1 MTQVKTGLERF
12 AESPPASLK
21 GRRLGLL
28 CNPASVD
35 RRFRHAKE
43 LIANAFPGQLKA
55 LFSPQHG
62 FFADKQDNMV
72 ESDHGVDGTL
82 GIPIYSLYGETR
94 IPSFDMLDPIDI
106 LIIDLQ
112 DVGTRVY
119 TFIYTMSYC
128 LEAAAACGKQILIL
142 DRPNPVG
149 GTEIEGN
156 LLEPEYASFVGRYP
170 IPMRHGMTIA
180 ELALMF
186 NEMGH
191 IGCRIDV
198 FQMAGWNRRMYFGD
212 TGLPWVMPSP
222 NMPSAATALVYPG
235 QVIWEGTNV
244 SEGRGTTLPF
254 ECFGA
259 PFIQPDWLGFEPDHF
274 EGAVLREIAF
284 EPVSGKW
291 AGLLCR
297 GYQIHVTDARRF
309 RPYETAL
316 QLLQR
321 IRTYHPDHFRWKS
334 PPYEY
339 ETQKAPID
347 LILGS
352 GQVRQRLEAGEDI
365 GEMAASWMAE
375 LERYEQMRRRFW
387 LYGIGDASK

>member
-12 AESPPASLK
+12 VESPPVSLK
-21 GRRLGLL
+21 RRRLGLL

-43 LIANAFPGQLKA
+43 LIAHAFPGQLNA

-72 ESDHGVDGTL
+72 ESDHGADETL

-94 IPSFDMLDPIDI
+94 IPSFDMLDRIDV

-128 LEAAAACGKQILIL
+128 LEAAAAYGKQVLIL
-142 DRPNPVG
+142 DRPNPIG

-170 IPMRHGMTIA
+170 IPMRHGMTVA

-198 FQMAGWNRRMYFGD
+198 VPMTGWNRWMYFDD
-212 TGLPWVMPSP
+212 TGLPWVLPSP
-222 NMPSAATALVYPG
+222 NMPSATTALVYPG

-254 ECFGA
+254 ACFGA
-259 PFIQPDWLGFEPDHF
+259 PFIQPDRLGFEADHF
-274 EGAVLREIAF
+274 PGAVLREMAF

-291 AGLLCR
+291 AGMLCR
-297 GYQIHVTDARRF
+297 GYQIHVIDARRF
-309 RPYETAL
+309 RPYETTL

-321 IRTYHPDHFRWKS
+321 IRKCHSDHFQWKL

-339 ETQKAPID
+339 ETRKAPID

-352 GQVRQRLEAGEDI
+352 KQVRQRLESGENV

-387 LYGIGDASK
+387 LYDIGDASR